1 MTMTEHTPTYPTD
14 ATPPAVMPLSPP
26 QEAPAALAERLQA
39 LQAARTGSA
48 TSTKEAEPASKK
60 MTRRPKSSGP
70 APSRIIAAAASVSA
84 GIGLIA
90 LMAGAQQEIV
100 VQVNPTPVTVQPAS
114 IVVEM
119 QPASAT
125 NGDAPEVQVRV
136 VEPAAPAERAAPQA
150 RVVTQ
155 SEGS

>member
-1 MTMTEHTPTYPTD
+1 MTEHTSTHPTG
-14 ATPPAVMPLSPP
+14 ATPAAVMPSSPP
-26 QEAPAALAERLQA
+26 QEAPAALAERLHA
-39 LQAARTGSA
+39 LQAARTGLA
-48 TSTKEAEPASKK
+48 TSTKEAEPVSKETARK
-60 MTRRPKSSGP
+60 PKSSGP

-90 LMAGAQQEIV
+90 LMAGAQQDIV

-125 NGDAPEVQVRV
+125 NGDAPEIQVRI
-136 VEPAAPAERAAPQA
+136 VEPAAPAERAVPQA
-150 RVVTQ
+150 RVVAQ